1 MTEIELTLTDYT
13 KTEKELEEIADSIT
27 CDFECGSVQL
37 IGDGFNRVYMFR

>member
-27 CDFECGSVQL
+27 CDFECGFESSQFKNW
-37 IGDGFNRVYMFR
+37 GE